1 MSSKVTAA
9 LAALALL
16 IAAAP
21 AAAQQPKAL
30 KIGAEQDPQ
39 TLNPF
44 IDQDE
49 EDFRI
54 WSINWNLLVN
64 FSPKDLSPSPGIAE
78 SWDVS
83 DDKKTVT
90 FKLFDGAK
98 WSDGRPITS
107 ADVKWS
113 METLGKHGILFTSYV
128 ENIRSIDT
136 PDDLTVVMNL
146 KKPDARLVGGLFVYI
161 LPEHIWGKV
170 PLKQLTGSYRP
181 TFPMVGSGPY
191 IVEEFDRGRIIR
203 MTRNPNFRGPKP
215 KFDELQWIKYGN
227 GDAVERALKLGEIDL
242 VPEVQSSSFARLGR
256 EKNIKAVNAPSPS
269 FTQLSFNLCPK
280 SICPDAKYNPAVQD
294 RTVRQAIAYAIDR
307 DRINEIGARGTAF
320 PGHGLLPS

>member
-90 FKLFDGAK
+90 FKLSTAPSGPTAGRSRRPTSSGA
-98 WSDGRPITS
+98 WRPSASTGSCSRATSRTS
-107 ADVKWS
+107 A
-113 METLGKHGILFTSYV
+113 
-128 ENIRSIDT
+128 RS
-136 PDDLTVVMNL
+136 
-146 KKPDARLVGGLFVYI
+146 
-161 LPEHIWGKV
+161 
-170 PLKQLTGSYRP
+170 
-181 TFPMVGSGPY
+181 
-191 IVEEFDRGRIIR
+191 
-203 MTRNPNFRGPKP
+203 TR
-215 KFDELQWIKYGN
+215 
-227 GDAVERALKLGEIDL
+227 
-242 VPEVQSSSFARLGR
+242 
-256 EKNIKAVNAPSPS
+256 
-269 FTQLSFNLCPK
+269 
-280 SICPDAKYNPAVQD
+280 
-294 RTVRQAIAYAIDR
+294 RT
-307 DRINEIGARGTAF
+307 T
-320 PGHGLLPS
+320 

>member
-1 MSSKVTAA
+1 MTSKSWIAG
-9 LAALALL
+9 LAALVLL
-16 IAAAP
+16 VAAAP
-21 AAAQQPKAL
+21 AAAQQPTAL

-98 WSDGRPITS
+98 WSDGEPITS

-113 METLGKHGILFTSYV
+113 MENLGKHGPSSPATSRTSP
-128 ENIRSIDT
+128 RS
-136 PDDLTVVMNL
+136 
-146 KKPDARLVGGLFVYI
+146 
-161 LPEHIWGKV
+161 
-170 PLKQLTGSYRP
+170 
-181 TFPMVGSGPY
+181 
-191 IVEEFDRGRIIR
+191 
-203 MTRNPNFRGPKP
+203 TR
-215 KFDELQWIKYGN
+215 
-227 GDAVERALKLGEIDL
+227 
-242 VPEVQSSSFARLGR
+242 
-256 EKNIKAVNAPSPS
+256 
-269 FTQLSFNLCPK
+269 
-280 SICPDAKYNPAVQD
+280 
-294 RTVRQAIAYAIDR
+294 RT
-307 DRINEIGARGTAF
+307 T
-320 PGHGLLPS
+320 